1 MAETIKG
8 INIVIG
14 SDTTALSAALS
25 EINKKSR
32 DIQSELKQVEKLL
45 KLDPGNTELL
55 AQKQKLL
62 ADAVKNTKEKLDGLK
77 KAQEQINAQFKKGEI
92 SEGQYRAFQRE
103 IIKTEAELKK
113 LETQGEKTIKTLSK
127 EDAVNNLKN
136 IGKVAGVAAVA
147 VGAMLGGMAKK
158 AIENADELQKLADVT
173 GLSAERLQELKYAG
187 TNLGVEIDTI
197 TGAQAKLT
205 KAMFASKDGTG
216 SKADAFAALGLSVV
230 DANGNLRDV
239 KDVMGEAFTALNNV
253 TNETERDALAMQIFG
268 KSAMQLNPLIK
279 AGGDGLK
286 KLTDEARANGAVMSN
301 EAVAGLDAFGDT
313 IESLK
318 ASALGSFGEKFAE
331 MLPGIQAFLETLRGL
346 PKWIQENSGLL
357 GVLAIGAGTLAAALI
372 AYNISAITAAVSSG
386 ILATAAGVLGSVLA
400 FVTAPITLVILAIGA
415 LIAIGYLLIK
425 NQEEIRARISGVWEN
440 LKNWLSN
447 TWDSIKAK
455 VSDVWNSIKD
465 TIGNALMGIIDLF
478 FKYHPI
484 GIIISQ
490 WDEIKAFFGNIAS
503 QAVDW
508 GRNVIQGLIDGIK
521 SKIGAVGDAAAQAAQ
536 AAKDFIGWG
545 SPTKLGPGA
554 ESDKWA
560 PNLMD
565 MLIAGVRSKADD
577 LKKELANVVQFPDL
591 KFEAQVQKMIT
602 LPAAPKPVEG
612 GSKEVNI
619 EVNNYGTKG
628 ESAEKATVRELQKL
642 MYLGAF
648 S

>member
-14 SDTTALSAALS
+14 SDTTALSKALG
-25 EINKKSR
+25 EVNKKSR

-45 KLDPGNTELL
+45 KMDPGNTELL

-77 KAQEQINAQFKKGEI
+77 KAQEQINAQFAKGDI

-103 IIKTEAELKK
+103 IIKAEGELKK

-205 KAMFASKDGTG
+205 KAMFASKDGMG
-216 SKADAFAALGLSVV
+216 SQADAFAALGLSVV

-279 AGGDGLK
+279 AGGDGLR

-313 IESLK
+313 IENLK
-318 ASALGSFGEKFAE
+318 SSALGSFGELFAN
-331 MLPGIQAFLETLRGL
+331 MLPGITAFIDTLRGL
-346 PKWIQENSGLL
+346 PKWIQENGDLL

-400 FVTAPITLVILAIGA
+400 FVTAPVTLVILAIGA

-425 NQEEIRARISGVWEN
+425 NQEEIRAKISAVWEN
-440 LKNWLSN
+440 LKNWLSD

-455 VSDVWNSIKD
+455 VSAVWSSIKEA
-465 TIGNALMGIIDLF
+465 IGNALRGIIDLF

-490 WDEIKAFFGNIAS
+490 WDEIKAYFGNLAAM
-503 QAVDW
+503 AVDW

-591 KFEAQVQKMIT
+591 KFEAQVQKMIA